1 MTCLAFTDTASS
13 SSPFHRLRLRTASCL
28 ATSNQSCCCIV
39 ISSQL
44 ARHSRAGRRPEGK
57 KAVTHLLGGTVCILV
72 ATMATG
78 AHTGGGK
85 LPLVATRGERRQDW
99 SGDWVPA
106 TTQAV
111 SSTQLLGPVR
121 RDKPPE
127 IAPAPAAQPAGNPRQ
142 GAGQADSKAGS
153 GAKLLRA
160 EPQVT
165 MCAGSARR
173 QRTGEAQRGDAT
185 AAAAD
190 TVRSAGP
197 V

>member
-1 MTCLAFTDTASS
+1 M
-13 SSPFHRLRLRTASCL
+13 H
-28 ATSNQSCCCIV
+28 
-39 ISSQL
+39 
-44 ARHSRAGRRPEGK
+44 
-57 KAVTHLLGGTVCILV
+57 LGGHD
-72 ATMATG
+72 G
-78 AHTGGGK
+78 HWRGGTQG
-85 LPLVATRGERRQDW
+85 VATRGERRQDW
-99 SGDWVPA
+99 SGEVLGA
-106 TTQAV
+106 SNYT
-111 SSTQLLGPVR
+111 SREQLTVARSGQTR
-121 RDKPPE
+121 RPPE

-142 GAGQADSKAGS
+142 VAGQADSKAGS
-153 GAKLLRA
+153 GAKLVRA

>member
-1 MTCLAFTDTASS
+1 M
-13 SSPFHRLRLRTASCL
+13 H
-28 ATSNQSCCCIV
+28 
-39 ISSQL
+39 
-44 ARHSRAGRRPEGK
+44 
-57 KAVTHLLGGTVCILV
+57 LGGHDGHWSTHRGWQV
-72 ATMATG
+72 AT
-78 AHTGGGK
+78 GGNPGRAPAR
-85 LPLVATRGERRQDW
+85 LERRGAGCNYTGREQLTVAR
-99 SGDWVPA
+99 SGQTGRSA
-106 TTQAV
+106 
-111 SSTQLLGPVR
+111 R
-121 RDKPPE
+121 RPPE
-127 IAPAPAAQPAGNPRQ
+127 IAPAPAAQPAGIPRQ
-142 GAGQADSKAGS
+142 GAGQADSKAES

>member
-1 MTCLAFTDTASS
+1 
-13 SSPFHRLRLRTASCL
+13 
-28 ATSNQSCCCIV
+28 
-39 ISSQL
+39 
-44 ARHSRAGRRPEGK
+44 
-57 KAVTHLLGGTVCILV
+57 
-72 ATMATG
+72 MATQ
-78 AHTGGGK
+78 
-85 LPLVATRGERRQDW
+85 GERRQDW
-99 SGDWVPA
+99 SGEVLGA
-106 TTQAV
+106 TTQARV
-111 SSTQLLGPVR
+111 ARSGQTGRSAR
-121 RDKPPE
+121 RPPE
-127 IAPAPAAQPAGNPRQ
+127 IAPAPAAQPAGIPRQ
-142 GAGQADSKAGS
+142 GAGQADSKAES

>member
-1 MTCLAFTDTASS
+1 M
-13 SSPFHRLRLRTASCL
+13 
-28 ATSNQSCCCIV
+28 
-39 ISSQL
+39 
-44 ARHSRAGRRPEGK
+44 
-57 KAVTHLLGGTVCILV
+57 
-72 ATMATG
+72 
-78 AHTGGGK
+78 
-85 LPLVATRGERRQDW
+85 
-99 SGDWVPA
+99 PA

-111 SSTQLLGPVR
+111 SSSQLLGPVR
-121 RDKPPE
+121 REEPLE
-127 IAPAPAAQPAGNPRQ
+127 IAPAPAAQPAGNPGQ

-153 GAKLLRA
+153 GAKLVRA

-165 MCAGSARR
+165 MCAGSARG